1 MNRCHCR
8 RAPRSCRSGV
18 ALLTVMRPADKSRGV
33 SPTDGGRGQ
42 EITVESRL
50 CRWWDRTRFSPP
62 YGDNGGGTRAR
73 SVPPS
78 IWRMLLLAAFCSRG
92 QRALVAGRRR
102 NQTWAPLAE
111 ARRQADTRPV
121 RQLLATLLAA
131 AVSTAIFV
139 ILRNRFDLEDSRFIT
154 ALLAFSTVA
163 LALSVAS
170 SISLR
175 SPLRSTVALGV
186 AAFLLV
192 PLLYVVYLVLFVVSV
207 CIVGGQTCYS

>member
-1 MNRCHCR
+1 LRKR
-8 RAPRSCRSGV
+8 
-18 ALLTVMRPADKSRGV
+18 
-33 SPTDGGRGQ
+33 
-42 EITVESRL
+42 
-50 CRWWDRTRFSPP
+50 
-62 YGDNGGGTRAR
+62 GGG
-73 SVPPS
+73 PIP
-78 IWRMLLLAAFCSRG
+78 
-92 QRALVAGRRR
+92 AL
-102 NQTWAPLAE
+102 
-111 ARRQADTRPV
+111 V

-131 AVSTAIFV
+131 AVSTAVFV
-139 ILRNRFDLEDSRFIT
+139 VLRNRFDLEDSRFIT

-170 SISLR
+170 SISVR